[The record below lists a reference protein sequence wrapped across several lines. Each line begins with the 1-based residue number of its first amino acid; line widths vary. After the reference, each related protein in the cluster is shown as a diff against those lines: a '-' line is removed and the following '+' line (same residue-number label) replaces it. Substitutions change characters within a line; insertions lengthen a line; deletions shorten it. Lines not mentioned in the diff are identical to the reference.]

1 MAGRIITTLPDDVS
15 TSVSVNSNAEGS
27 PITPIISVCVPM
39 YNNGATIERCLRS
52 ILDQD
57 AEYEL
62 IVVDDNSP
70 DDSVAIAEKMLRPG
84 DRLIRNTS
92 NLGAHGNHIKCLE
105 LARGSYIQYVHG
117 DDWLLPGALRTLARC
132 FDDPSV
138 GLAFAPRR
146 VLTDD
151 LEWLRRCGT
160 LHTRFRNLQE
170 HNDGQSLVM
179 QMALQ
184 GLATNWIGEPT
195 NVMFRRQ
202 LALDAGGIRSDIAH
216 LSDLDLWLRMLL
228 RSAAC
233 FVPQE
238 LSVRQ
243 HSPFTVQTFEAR
255 PWWLDR
261 LRLLTWVIVDPA
273 SPIMIRL
280 TAGMWWAPVWLLRA
294 LEVIVYGPDR
304 ASRMKTLLLA
314 PVREFARARRLRA
327 NLKWNEP

>member
-1 MAGRIITTLPDDVS
+1 M
-15 TSVSVNSNAEGS
+15 NSDAEGS
-27 PITPIISVCVPM
+27 PVNPLISVCVPM

-62 IVVDDNSP
+62 IIVDDNSP
-70 DDSVAIAEKMLRPG
+70 DDSVAIAETMLRPG
-84 DRLIRNTS
+84 DRLIRNES
-92 NLGAHGNHIKCLE
+92 NLGAHANHVKCLE

-132 FDDPSV
+132 FEDRTV
-138 GLAFAPRR
+138 GLVFAPRR

-151 LEWLRRCGT
+151 LEWLRRCGS
-160 LHTRFRNLQE
+160 LHTRFRKLEEYN
-170 HNDGQSLVM
+170 HGPSLVR
-179 QMALQ
+179 QMTLQ
-184 GLATNWIGEPT
+184 GLGTNWIGEPT

-202 LALDAGGIRSDIAH
+202 LAWEAGGIRSDIAH
-216 LSDLDLWLRMLL
+216 LSDLDLWLRLLL

-243 HSPFTVQTFEAR
+243 HTAFTVQTFAAR

-261 LRLLTWVIVDPA
+261 LRLLTWMIVDPA
-273 SPIMIRL
+273 SPVFIRL
-280 TAGMWWAPVWLLRA
+280 IAAIWWTPVWLLRA
-294 LEVIVYGPDR
+294 LEVVIYGPDR
-304 ASRMKTLLLA
+304 RSRMKTLMLA
-314 PVREFARARRLRA
+314 PFREFAHAWRLRA
-327 NLKWNEP
+327 NLKPAGTHP